1 MVQTGQERTLRLLQ
15 IKHINITSHGRKK
28 NGWPYDKA
36 SRFYK
41 II

>member
-1 MVQTGQERTLRLLQ
+1 MVQKGQERTLRLLQ
-15 IKHINITSHGRKK
+15 IKHINIHGRKK